1 MSKIY
6 RGLVNKGV
14 LSAIHAVVE
23 ADSSSEAI
31 EKIKDAGYRFHISD
45 NVSED
50 SDLRSYI
57 KSKVQSGDYIWV
69 GELPRW
75 W

>member
-23 ADSSSEAI
+23 ADSSSEAM
-31 EKIKDAGYRFHISD
+31 EKIKDAGYRFHISES
-45 NVSED
+45 VSED
-50 SDLRSYI
+50 GDLRSYI

-69 GELPRW
+69 GERPHW